1 LAPGFGQAA
10 VVKEHLD
17 VALLAPYML
26 VSLLVIAAGMNH
38 PATATAPA
46 RVRIDFVS
54 DVSCPWCAIG
64 LLSLEQ
70 ALARLDGRV
79 VADIHF
85 QPFELNPDMPSGGQD
100 TETYVLEKYG
110 ADRQQLAQ
118 RREVICRR
126 GAELGFAFGPRERI
140 YNTYDAHRLLH
151 WAASEGRQ
159 AELKHALL
167 RGYFTDSEDVGSRD
181 VLARIAAS
189 VGLPE
194 QRAREVLAS
203 GEYGDAVR
211 AQERFYQER
220 GIHAVPA
227 VIINERHLISGG
239 QPTEIFESALKQ
251 ITGVA

>member
-1 LAPGFGQAA
+1 M
-10 VVKEHLD
+10 KEHLD
-17 VALLAPYML
+17 AALLAPHMV
-26 VSLLVIAAGMNH
+26 VSPLAIAARMNQ
-38 PATATAPA
+38 PATATTSA

-79 VADIHF
+79 AAEIHF
-85 QPFELNPDMPSGGQD
+85 QPFELNPDMPPGGQD
-100 TETYVLEKYG
+100 TETYVLRKYG
-110 ADRQQLAQ
+110 ADRQQLA
-118 RREVICRR
+118 RNREAIRQR
-126 GAELGFAFGPRERI
+126 GAALGFVFGPRERI
-140 YNTYDAHRLLH
+140 YNTFDAHRLLH

-167 RGYFTDSEDVGSRD
+167 RGYFTEGEDVGSRE

-203 GEYGDAVR
+203 GDYGEAVR
-211 AQERFYQER
+211 TQERFYQER

-227 VIINERHLISGG
+227 VIVNERHLISGG

-251 ITGVA
+251 ITGAA